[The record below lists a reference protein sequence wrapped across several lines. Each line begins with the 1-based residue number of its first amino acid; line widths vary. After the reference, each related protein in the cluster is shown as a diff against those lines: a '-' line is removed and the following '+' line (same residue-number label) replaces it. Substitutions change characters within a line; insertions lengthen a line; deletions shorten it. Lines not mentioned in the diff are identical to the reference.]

1 MKLIAGLGNPGKE
14 YAKTRHNSGWI
25 AIDRLADRINVS
37 IATEKWN
44 ALITKT
50 VIHGEQVILMKPLT
64 YMNESGIAVQQAVHF
79 YHMDPK
85 DILILH
91 DDMDLPVGT
100 VRIREKGSSGGQKG
114 MQSIIDALSTNA
126 IARVRI
132 GVGHSQPGDHNL
144 VPDWVLSGVPREL
157 QSEYDAAI
165 EDAAKAAE
173 LWVYEPLDKVMN
185 QCNRKPKP
193 KQEI

>member
-25 AIDRLADRINVS
+25 AIDRLAETLNVS
-37 IATEKWN
+37 ISTEKWN
-44 ALITKT
+44 ALVTKT
-50 VIHGEQVILMKPLT
+50 AVHGEQVILMKPLT

-79 YHMDPK
+79 YHIDPK

-126 IARVRI
+126 IPRVRI
-132 GVGHSQPGDHNL
+132 GVGHSKAGEHDL
-144 VPDWVLSGVPREL
+144 VPNWVLSGVPKEL

-165 EDAAKAAE
+165 ADAAKAAE

-185 QCNRKPKP
+185 QCNRKPK
-193 KQEI
+193 QEK

>member
-25 AIDRLADRINVS
+25 AIDRLAETLNVS
-37 IATEKWN
+37 ISTEKWN
-44 ALITKT
+44 ALVTKT
-50 VIHGEQVILMKPLT
+50 MVHGEQVILMKPLT

-79 YHMDPK
+79 YHIDPK

-126 IARVRI
+126 IPRVRI
-132 GVGHSQPGDHNL
+132 GVGHSKAGEHDL
-144 VPDWVLSGVPREL
+144 VPNWVLSGVPKEL

-165 EDAAKAAE
+165 ADAAKAAE

-185 QCNRKPKP
+185 QCNRKPK
-193 KQEI
+193 QEK

>member
-25 AIDRLADRINVS
+25 AIDRLAETLNVS
-37 IATEKWN
+37 ISTEKWN
-44 ALITKT
+44 ALVTKT
-50 VIHGEQVILMKPLT
+50 TVHGEQVILMKPLT

-79 YHMDPK
+79 YHIDPK

-91 DDMDLPVGT
+91 DDMDLPVDT

-126 IARVRI
+126 IPRVRI
-132 GVGHSQPGDHNL
+132 GVGHSKAGEHDL
-144 VPDWVLSGVPREL
+144 VPNWVLSGVPKEL

-165 EDAAKAAE
+165 ADAAKAAE

-185 QCNRKPKP
+185 QCNRKPK
-193 KQEI
+193 QEK

>member
-64 YMNESGIAVQQAVHF
+64 FMNESGIAVQQAVHF

-173 LWVYEPLDKVMN
+173 LWVYDPLDKVMN

>member
-173 LWVYEPLDKVMN
+173 LWVYDPLDKVMN